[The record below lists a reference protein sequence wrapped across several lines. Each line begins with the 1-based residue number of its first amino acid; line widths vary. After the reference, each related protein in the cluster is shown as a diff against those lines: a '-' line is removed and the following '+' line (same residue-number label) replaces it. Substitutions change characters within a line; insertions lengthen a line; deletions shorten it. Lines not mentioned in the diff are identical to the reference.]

1 MPLLRVLGMGLIKRK
16 IGDLISLDNRKNTSN
31 LELPFYGI
39 NKDKTFMPTIA
50 TTDGLDQKKYKIISK
65 GMFVFSG
72 MQTGRDMCIRIGLY
86 NYPFDALISPA
97 YTTFNVSSEEIL
109 PEYLFMI
116 FKSKEMDRYGAFLS
130 DGSIRSNLDWDVFC
144 GIELDLPDTTIQKKY
159 VDIYLGMQENLD
171 ALNKSVEQ
179 MQHICEAYL
188 EKLTKT
194 TPSKAVGA
202 YIEQTDERNSS
213 LILGLKSVRG
223 IATQKEFI
231 PTKANMSGVS
241 LDNYKIVH
249 PGYFAYV
256 ADTSRRGDKISLAYN
271 AETENYLVS
280 SITTTFQVKKD
291 KTEELLPDYLF
302 MFLCR
307 AEFDRYA
314 RYNSWG
320 SARETIAWEDLGR
333 LRIPVPSM
341 EIQRDI
347 VCIFHVI
354 SERNRLIDRLT
365 AVQKNICPILVRG
378 AIEEGGR

>member
-1 MPLLRVLGMGLIKRK
+1 MALIKRK
-16 IGDLISLDNRKNTSN
+16 IGELISLDNRKNTSD

-50 TTDGLDQKKYKIISK
+50 ATDGLDRKKYKIISK

-86 NYPFDALISPA
+86 DYPFDALISPA

-144 GIELDLPDTTIQKKY
+144 GIELTIPNTTVQKKY

-171 ALNKSVEQ
+171 AQKQGVIR
-179 MQHICEAYL
+179 MQRACEAYL

-194 TPSKAVGA
+194 TQLKAIGT
-202 YIEQTDERNSS
+202 YIEQTDERNIN
-213 LILGLKSVRG
+213 LNLGLQNVRG
-223 IATQKEFI
+223 ITTQKEFI
-231 PTKANMSGVS
+231 PTKANMSGVA
-241 LDNYKIVH
+241 LDNYRIVH
-249 PGYFAYV
+249 PEYFAYV

-271 AETENYLVS
+271 GGTEDYLVS
-280 SITTTFQVKKD
+280 SITTTFQIKKD
-291 KTEELLPDYLF
+291 KSKELLSDYLF
-302 MFLCR
+302 MFLRR

-320 SARETIAWEDLGR
+320 SARETITWEDLGR
-333 LRIPVPSM
+333 LRIPIPPM
-341 EIQRDI
+341 GIQQDI
-347 VCIFHVI
+347 VNIFHVI
-354 SERNRLIDRLT
+354 NERNRLTERL
-365 AVQKNICPILVRG
+365 ASVQKNICPILVRG